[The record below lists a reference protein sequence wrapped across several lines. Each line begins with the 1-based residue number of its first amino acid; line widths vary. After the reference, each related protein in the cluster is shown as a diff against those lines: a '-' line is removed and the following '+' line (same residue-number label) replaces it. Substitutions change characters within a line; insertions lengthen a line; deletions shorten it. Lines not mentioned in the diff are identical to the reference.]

1 MLGIHHNQEK
11 DSIQTWGFR
20 NERDSVFSSD
30 RTAYPIIS
38 IISAIT
44 IAISRLLKPA
54 IRGVGTHE
62 QLGLPSCAFL
72 HFTGIPCPG
81 CGLTTSF
88 AHAARLDFYQA
99 FVTQPFGLLLFII
112 LTLSIPLS
120 LILMLRRVSL
130 SQILIPGMVRPL
142 TWSLIVFGFISWIY
156 KIIIMR

>member
-1 MLGIHHNQEK
+1 MLDIHHNQEK
-11 DSIQTWGFR
+11 DSIQTWRLR
-20 NERDSVFSSD
+20 NERDRFFSSD
-30 RTAYPIIS
+30 RTTYPII
-38 IISAIT
+38 ITISAIT
-44 IAISRLLKPA
+44 IAISRFLEPA

-99 FVTQPFGLLLFII
+99 FITQPFGLLLFII

-120 LILMLRRVSL
+120 LILMVRRVNL
-130 SQILIPGMVRPL
+130 SQILIPGMIRTI